1 VLAAS
6 GGADAGE
13 DGEITTAW
21 SRLSRATLGLMT
33 RTFRAAIL
41 AAAVVSGVASA
52 ADPSLL
58 HPASLH
64 AKAPAV
70 FRARFRT
77 TKGPFVV
84 TVHRKWA
91 PRGADRFYNLVRAG
105 FYNGQRLFR
114 VIPGFVVQW
123 GINGNPKISQ
133 AWQTATIRDDPVR
146 HTNARGS
153 VVFADAGP
161 NTRTTQVFVN
171 LGANTQ
177 LDGQGFAPFGVVS
190 RGFTT
195 LRQLYHAYGERPS
208 NDQAQITQ
216 QGEAFFRKHF
226 PKLDRILRA
235 RVLR

>member
-1 VLAAS
+1 VKKTLVAATVVAAVAAGAAS
-6 GGADAGE
+6 A
-13 DGEITTAW
+13 
-21 SRLSRATLGLMT
+21 
-33 RTFRAAIL
+33 
-41 AAAVVSGVASA
+41 SG
-52 ADPSLL
+52 PSLL

-70 FRARFRT
+70 FRARFAT

-114 VIPGFVVQW
+114 VVPGFVVQW
-123 GINGNPKISQ
+123 GISGTPKISK
-133 AWQTATIRDDPVR
+133 AWQNASIRDDPVR
-146 HTNARGS
+146 HTNARGTID
-153 VVFADAGP
+153 FADAGP
-161 NTRTTQVFVN
+161 NTRSTQVFVN

-177 LDGQGFAPFGVVS
+177 LDASGFAPFGVVTS
-190 RGFTT
+190 GFAT
-195 LRQLYHAYGERPS
+195 LQHLYHGYGERPS

-226 PKLDRILRA
+226 PKLDRILKA